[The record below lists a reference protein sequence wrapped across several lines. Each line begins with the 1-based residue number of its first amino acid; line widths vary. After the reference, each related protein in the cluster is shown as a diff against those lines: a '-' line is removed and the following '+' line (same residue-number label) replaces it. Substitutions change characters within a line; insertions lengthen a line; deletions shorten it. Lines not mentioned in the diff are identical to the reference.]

1 MDGMVTIVY
10 VACDNVKY
18 IMYDKKFKDT
28 SKSQAVKFG
37 CSNVSLSGMFF
48 LMVGP

>member
-1 MDGMVTIVY
+1 MDGLVTSIY

-18 IMYDKKFKDT
+18 FMYDKFKDT
-28 SKSQAVKFG
+28 SKSQIVKFA

-48 LMVGP
+48 LMVGS